1 MTTAPEHARQADDR
15 EVVRLTG
22 VGVRFGANRV
32 LRDVSLALAAGTITA
47 LLGTNGAGKS
57 TLIGAVSGANP
68 HYTGEIAVAGVARRL
83 SSPSLARR
91 VGIETVHQRIADGI
105 VPGLSVADNVLLT
118 DLATA
123 GHRVV
128 RRAVAERDARAALAR
143 LGLNWSDAVLRADVA
158 RLGTSDAQLLILARA
173 LRSTPRLL
181 ILDEPT
187 SALTAAEADRLFD
200 VLRALRAEG
209 LAILFVSHRFGEI
222 ERLADRIVV
231 LRDGAVALD
240 AARSGVATG
249 RAADTTTRPTAHPG
263 AEAPSESTASFD
275 WHVAL
280 EAMLG
285 VPTELQRHIEEPLPA
300 GPVALEVE
308 GARLV
313 PSAAPLSL
321 AVHAGQVTG
330 VLGLLGA
337 GKTELAE
344 LVAAVRPADG
354 ATMTLDGARYA
365 PATPAGAKAHGVVL
379 VPEDRQRDGIQ
390 PGWSIARTVGLPVLA
405 EIADRVGIVRA
416 GRERAIGEEVVAD
429 YGVVAPSADAAV
441 DDLSGGNQQKV
452 VVGRWLRTGPRVA
465 ILDEPFR
472 GVDIGARRA
481 IGDAARRQAAEGRA
495 VVVLSSDVDE
505 ILEVA
510 DRIIVLV
517 QGRIVLDA
525 SAGSRPRATIVNAL
539 LDDPGHSKE
548 TA

>member
-1 MTTAPEHARQADDR
+1 VTAAVDSARQADDR

-32 LRDVSLALAAGTITA
+32 LDGVSLALEAGTITA

-57 TLIGAVSGANP
+57 TLIGAMSGANP
-68 HYTGEIAVAGVARRL
+68 HYTGEIAVAGSDRRVT
-83 SSPSLARR
+83 SPALARR

-105 VPGLSVADNVLLT
+105 VPGLSVADNLLLT
-118 DLATA
+118 DLARG

-128 RRAVAERDARAALAR
+128 RRGAADREARAALAR
-143 LGLNWSDAVLRADVA
+143 LGLDWDDAVLHADA
-158 RLGTSDAQLLILARA
+158 GRLGTSDAQLLVLARA

-231 LRDGAVALD
+231 LRDGVLALD
-240 AARSGVATG
+240 AR
-249 RAADTTTRPTAHPG
+249 RP
-263 AEAPSESTASFD
+263 FD
-275 WHVAL
+275 WHAAL

-285 VPTELQRHIEEPLPA
+285 VPTELQQHVETPLPA
-300 GPVALEVE
+300 GPVALEVA
-308 GARLV
+308 GATLV

-344 LVAAVRPADG
+344 LIAGVRPAAG
-354 ATMTLDGARYA
+354 AAMTLEGAPYA
-365 PATPAGAKAHGVVL
+365 PATPAGAKARGVVL

-405 EIADRVGIVRA
+405 EIADRLGVVRTR
-416 GRERAIGEEVVAD
+416 REDAVGEEVVAD

-452 VVGRWLRTGPRVA
+452 VVGRWLRTDPRVA
-465 ILDEPFR
+465 LLDEPFR
-472 GVDIGARRA
+472 GVDIGARRT
-481 IGDAARRQAAEGRA
+481 IGEAVRRQAASGRA

-510 DRIIVLV
+510 DRIVVLV
-517 QGRIVLDA
+517 QGRVALDTP
-525 SAGSRPRATIVNAL
+525 AGALDRATIVKSL
-539 LDDPGHSKE
+539 LDDPRSDKKE
-548 TA
+548 SA